1 MRQDLSA
8 LALLAGLASV
18 MGCAADD
25 LYDWQ
30 PQAGDVHTLKNGIAV
45 HETGRDAI
53 YYLDARIDKPSL
65 KRLFAPD
72 EDERIVWSAP
82 GPEAEAPTQLFVM
95 TAPADE
101 RNTTLDERLFRV
113 TTDGRAPTAFK
124 VGTPFDQITFGPEGR
139 YAILYH
145 GARDESAPGL
155 YNANEVALIDLTRKP
170 SADNP
175 RRLNVSIDGRRIDM
189 VSFVPS
195 LTVGGLE
202 RRLMVFMGGGVV
214 RVVDLDDPEGNWVKV
229 PLLPKDDPREI
240 TPQELISL
248 DETPGCEDASCEAKL
263 FIRASGTQDVYYITL
278 GRSPDSFEGT
288 QSKQLEA
295 GGYSLDMELVRDG
308 DATLL
313 VVLSSS
319 NAGSKI
325 NVIDIDTG
333 APFSMMVEDRLSSL
347 LLQEGDPS
355 DKLVLYGSGAGGVH
369 FLQIDGL
376 TEEKGRNLSKLAVQG
391 GVSSVAVLDQS
402 RLLIIP
408 GSGGLMLLDLV
419 TEKAIPLSTTSIWPR
434 AGRAL
439 SCSTTTPSPCTSSPG
454 GRPA

>member
-1 MRQDLSA
+1 MR
-8 LALLAGLASV
+8 
-18 MGCAADD
+18 
-25 LYDWQ
+25 
-30 PQAGDVHTLKNGIAV
+30 
-45 HETGRDAI
+45 R
-53 YYLDARIDKPSL
+53 
-65 KRLFAPD
+65 
-72 EDERIVWSAP
+72 
-82 GPEAEAPTQLFVM
+82 
-95 TAPADE
+95 
-101 RNTTLDERLFRV
+101 
-113 TTDGRAPTAFK
+113 
-124 VGTPFDQITFGPEGR
+124 
-139 YAILYH
+139 
-145 GARDESAPGL
+145 
-155 YNANEVALIDLTRKP
+155 
-170 SADNP
+170 
-175 RRLNVSIDGRRIDM
+175 
-189 VSFVPS
+189 S
-195 LTVGGLE
+195 LTVGGVE

-295 GGYSLDMELVRDG
+295 GGYPLDMELVRDG

-419 TEKAIPLSTTSIWPR
+419 TEKAIPLSASGAYDWTGAQIFEDIFYLVPDSRDRIDYLDLAT
-434 AGRAL
+434 
-439 SCSTTTPSPCTSSPG
+439 
-454 GRPA
+454 GRPSSLLLDDYTQSLHLVTGRKTGVAFHNTASGRVTIFPLESPERGWAKVVDGFWLKDLLDEKGVEQ